1 MATTFPEPVYSV
13 EEAARK
19 LKIKESV
26 VCRYCRLGRLKA
38 KKFGNV
44 WMITKTALESFAE
57 KPRKRGNPLFQ
68 KHSA

>member
-1 MATTFPEPVYSV
+1 MATTFSEPVYSV

-38 KKFGNV
+38 NKFGNV
-44 WMITKTALESFAE
+44 WIISKSALESFAR

-68 KHSA
+68 KRTA